1 MKKYYTENSVAKNK
15 LFEKLLEDNQCHPSI
30 ISIYAI
36 YIYLKKKLKCDNIF
50 KTFLTFEIISSFI
63 YIIHSQEKPIAILCQ
78 TKGCLSR
85 DVHLHENLFGQR
97 KG

>member
-36 YIYLKKKLKCDNIF
+36 YIFKKKLKCNNIF
-50 KTFLTFEIISSFI
+50 KTFLTFEIIS
-63 YIIHSQEKPIAILCQ
+63 
-78 TKGCLSR
+78 
-85 DVHLHENLFGQR
+85 N
-97 KG
+97 

>member
-36 YIYLKKKLKCDNIF
+36 YIFKKKIKM
-50 KTFLTFEIISSFI
+50 
-63 YIIHSQEKPIAILCQ
+63 
-78 TKGCLSR
+78 
-85 DVHLHENLFGQR
+85 
-97 KG
+97 